1 MATENSNY
9 FASSSKIICS
19 LLYRCV
25 FLFAEFV
32 IQVKEENGDRH
43 KLHVSV
49 HQSVSHNYSVGGLR
63 PGKNYEITV
72 TAKNRFG
79 ESAPSERIKVITDQ
93 TGKRRISFSFLYVLS
108 LFHSHRSREV
118 EGHVGHWAD
127 VREFETN
134 AVGTGHVPRTR
145 TIIRVTKVLLQGI
158 SPREHG
164 HHSRYC
170 RSCSKFHRFSSL

>member
-1 MATENSNY
+1 MTLYFNPKSNVIFFWSTENSNY
-9 FASSSKIICS
+9 SASSNKIICS

-93 TGKRRISFSFLYVLS
+93 TGKRLISFSFLYIVWLTQES
-108 LFHSHRSREV
+108 KSGRACWTQGPCPWVRNQRGRDRVRFFKVFL
-118 EGHVGHWAD
+118 
-127 VREFETN
+127 VRERSF
-134 AVGTGHVPRTR
+134 G
-145 TIIRVTKVLLQGI
+145 
-158 SPREHG
+158 
-164 HHSRYC
+164 SR
-170 RSCSKFHRFSSL
+170 KSSLKASLL